1 MILSFKDDDILIYKG
16 VLVRGG
22 FQAQDH
28 DFFKISVI
36 LFLIPITLFIGR
48 NFRSPLNFSRALCMI
63 KVGAFFDHD
72 FFISLGLFFL
82 FRRPL
87 FKIKINF

>member
-1 MILSFKDDDILIYKG
+1 MILSLKDDDILIYKG
-16 VLVRGG
+16 VWVRGG

-28 DFFKISVI
+28 DFFQDLGDS
-36 LFLIPITLFIGR
+36 FLIPITLFIGR

-72 FFISLGLFFL
+72 FL
-82 FRRPL
+82 FRL
-87 FKIKINF
+87 SSFFSFAQGAF